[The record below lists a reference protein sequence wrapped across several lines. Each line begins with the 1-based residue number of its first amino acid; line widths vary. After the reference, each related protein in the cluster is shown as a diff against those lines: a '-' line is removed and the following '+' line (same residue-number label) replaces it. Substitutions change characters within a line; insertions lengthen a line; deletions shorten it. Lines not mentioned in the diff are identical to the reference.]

1 MELRKIVKSTSF
13 LVISKTVQ
21 FLVGIVRSKIAAVTI
36 GTTGVGLFS
45 QVSYMVNMI
54 SHTTLMSMNDGLVK
68 LIAERKSKKEFPEIL
83 KRLMKS
89 YSVLILISSLV
100 IIILSLIFAG
110 SLTKFFFGDEKYLV
124 YFLIGLSCLPV
135 TIANSLSFALLK
147 SHKATKL
154 ISRSN
159 ISSSVITV
167 IAFVPL
173 ILLFKTTG
181 AVISVAVNYVTL
193 LIINN
198 YQARKEILKS
208 VGVGF
213 RQIFSSR
220 SDPRSTREILR
231 FAIFGLTSGAALIA
245 SESICRAIVINR
257 LGIDKM
263 GIYSPIT
270 SWGNVFQ
277 GFILSSLGIY
287 LFPRISEAQSNTET
301 NGVIN
306 DFFRLITFIMMPFI
320 ILAIPFRN
328 IIIPIFYSRDFM
340 EASVYL
346 PWHFIGIAFYSWFFV
361 LSQVMAP
368 VGLIRL
374 HGILTIVMS
383 GLNILIVYFLTP
395 EIGLYGWM
403 MKFILSPILFFVIYY
418 ILLARI
424 IDLRISAR
432 NALLM
437 SYLIAV
443 PLLLLTLDNSAAR
456 YYLSVFFILVCWFFL
471 SNNEKSAIIGKLK
484 SLGR

>member
-1 MELRKIVKSTSF
+1 
-13 LVISKTVQ
+13 
-21 FLVGIVRSKIAAVTI
+21 
-36 GTTGVGLFS
+36 
-45 QVSYMVNMI
+45 
-54 SHTTLMSMNDGLVK
+54 
-68 LIAERKSKKEFPEIL
+68 
-83 KRLMKS
+83 
-89 YSVLILISSLV
+89 
-100 IIILSLIFAG
+100 
-110 SLTKFFFGDEKYLV
+110 
-124 YFLIGLSCLPV
+124 
-135 TIANSLSFALLK
+135 
-147 SHKATKL
+147 
-154 ISRSN
+154 
-159 ISSSVITV
+159 
-167 IAFVPL
+167 
-173 ILLFKTTG
+173 
-181 AVISVAVNYVTL
+181 
-193 LIINN
+193 
-198 YQARKEILKS
+198 
-208 VGVGF
+208 
-213 RQIFSSR
+213 
-220 SDPRSTREILR
+220 LR